1 MAKQI
6 KLVQQR
12 PNTAIAWHNADDT
25 FKNLKISYVSAS
37 KLDDQGVVVSG
48 NELIRTWTLV
58 FTTEENYNEF
68 LNEAASLEYNA
79 ARQKYN
85 SDNGISENLD
95 IQDI

>member
-6 KLVQQR
+6 KLIQQR

-25 FKNLKISYVSAS
+25 FKNLKSSYVSAG
-37 KLDDQGVVVSG
+37 KLDDQGLVVSG

-58 FTTEENYNEF
+58 FTNEENYNEF
-68 LNEAASLEYNA
+68 LNEAASLDYNA

-85 SDNGISENLD
+85 SDNGISESLD
-95 IQDI
+95 VQDI

>member
-1 MAKQI
+1 MAKQL
-6 KLVQQR
+6 KLIQQR
-12 PNTAIAWHNADDT
+12 PNTATAWHNADDS
-25 FKNLKISYVSAS
+25 FKNLKTAYVAAG
-37 KLDDQGVVVSG
+37 KLDDQGVNVSG

-68 LNEAASLEYNA
+68 LNEAASLDYNA

-95 IQDI
+95 IQDV

>member
-6 KLVQQR
+6 KLIQQR

-25 FKNLKISYVSAS
+25 FKNLKSSYVSAG

-58 FTTEENYNEF
+58 FTNEENYNEF
-68 LNEAASLEYNA
+68 LNEAASLDYNA
-79 ARQKYN
+79 ARQTYN
-85 SDNGISENLD
+85 SNNGISESLD
-95 IQDI
+95 VQDI

>member
-1 MAKQI
+1 MTKQI
-6 KLVQQR
+6 KLIQQR

-25 FKNLKISYVSAS
+25 FKNLKSSYVSAG

-58 FTTEENYNEF
+58 FTNEENYNEF
-68 LNEAASLEYNA
+68 LNEAASLDYNA

-85 SDNGISENLD
+85 SDNGISESLD
-95 IQDI
+95 VQDI